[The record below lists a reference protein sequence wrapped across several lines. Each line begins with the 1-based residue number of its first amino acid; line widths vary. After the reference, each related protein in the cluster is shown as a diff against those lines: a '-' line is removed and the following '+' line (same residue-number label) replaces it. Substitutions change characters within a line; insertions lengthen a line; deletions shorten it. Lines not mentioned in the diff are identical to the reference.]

1 MKQIAG
7 PGPATAG
14 PYRLF
19 AELGA
24 GGMGRV
30 LLGAGPDGR
39 LVAVKQI
46 HAEYA
51 DEDGF
56 RARFRR
62 EVAASRKVSGA
73 CTAAVLDADP
83 EAETPWLASVFVP
96 GPALD
101 QALEAGGPLSEEA
114 LRRLAAGL
122 ATALADIH
130 RAGLVHRDLKPSNVL
145 LAEDGVRVIDFG
157 IARAVEGGTRITH
170 TGSLI
175 GSPAYMA
182 PEQASGGAVTAATDV
197 FALGSTLVAA
207 ATGHPPFAAESVPRL
222 LYEILH
228 AEPDLSGV
236 PEGLRGLVGACL
248 AKDPERRPTP
258 DEVLAMVGTLA
269 PAARAWP
276 GVVAGLT
283 AAQQAEVDALAATLR
298 PTGGVTAGGGSA
310 GAATGV
316 GVGRRP
322 RFPMKVR
329 VLAVGAVLA
338 LVGFPYV
345 NLGLTYVGKAY
356 DRLTGDVPLSEQDDT
371 FAGKAMTCQEIGGG
385 FRAPAG
391 FGAPSGD
398 GIRRGDIGWTSG
410 NRCVWTARG
419 GEAAVEWELYL
430 TGPRKGTG
438 AEQAEL
444 AQVQPHGLDE
454 PDLGFDGDGKW
465 LTEGNASGAT
475 CVLSVREGN
484 LRVLVEVRGDG
495 YPAGAACESA
505 AKEFARSA
513 LRVLPEA

>member
-1 MKQIAG
+1 MKRISG

-182 PEQASGGAVTAATDV
+182 PEQASGGTVTAATDV

-207 ATGHPPFAAESVPRL
+207 ATGRPPFAAESVPRL

-228 AEPDLSGV
+228 AEPDLTGV

-258 DEVLAMVGTLA
+258 EALLTMVGAVA

-283 AAQQAEVDALAATLR
+283 AAQQAEVDALAATLP

-310 GAATGV
+310 GGATAV

-322 RFPMKVR
+322 RFSMKVR
-329 VLAVGAVLA
+329 VLSVVAVLA
-338 LVGFPYV
+338 TVGFPYV
-345 NLGLTYVGKAY
+345 SLGVEYVGKAY
-356 DRLTGDVPLSEQDDT
+356 DRLTGGVPLSEQDDKYQ
-371 FAGKAMTCQEIGGG
+371 GKEMTCEEIGGG
-385 FRAPAG
+385 FQKPAG
-391 FGAPSGD
+391 FGAPSGN
-398 GIRRGDIGWTSG
+398 GIHQGDIEWTSG
-410 NRCVWTARG
+410 NVCAWRASG
-419 GEAAVEWELYL
+419 GEASVEWELYVSR
-430 TGPRKGTG
+430 PRKPTG
-438 AEQAEL
+438 AEQAAL
-444 AQVQPHGLDE
+444 VQQERDGRED
-454 PDLGFDGDGKW
+454 PDLGFDGEGKW
-465 LTEGNASGAT
+465 SSAGSGPASN
-475 CVLSVREGN
+475 CVLSVRDGN
-484 LRVLVEVRGDG
+484 LRVLVEVRGDR
-495 YPAGAACESA
+495 YPAGASCESA
-505 AKEFARSA
+505 AKQFARSA